1 MATNFV
7 SVPEADVLQRH
18 IAVGDNV
25 RFRSPR
31 SGRRYTGRAIMVRVG
46 KTADHQRKGALV
58 TIRLA
63 DGGHRAF
70 YTAEA
75 VWHRIG

>member
-7 SVPEADVLQRH
+7 SVSEADILQRR
-18 IAVGDNV
+18 IAVGETV

-46 KTADHQRKGALV
+46 KTADYQRKGALI
-58 TIRLA
+58 TIRLP

-75 VWHRIG
+75 VWHKVN